1 MATPI
6 EQLEAMRRLSANWDG
21 YGAAPPQSEV
31 IHLAQAF
38 VGLVEALRRASAQSE
53 AALHVNPTRIG
64 GVLIEW
70 EDRLM
75 EHEVEINPDGSLGF
89 LHLNKTTGEIETRK
103 FSSGGLA
110 VVLPGLL
117 QELKHLLAA

>member
-1 MATPI
+1 MATPF
-6 EQLEAMRRLSANWDG
+6 EQLEAMRCLGENWDG
-21 YGAAPPQSEV
+21 DRGAAPRPEV
-31 IHLAQAF
+31 INLAQDF
-38 VGLVEALRRASAQSE
+38 VSLIEAVRRVSGPNGE
-53 AALHVNPTRIG
+53 TLHVSPTRTG

-75 EHEVEINPDGSLGF
+75 EHEIEINPDGSIGF
-89 LHLNKTTGEIETRK
+89 LHLNKTTREIETRK
-103 FSSGGLA
+103 FSSGGSA